1 MWRTIH
7 KLQKTLTDQVGP
19 RRVADLIKN
28 RIDKFKVHIP
38 LLQVI
43 CNPGLKERHWQNM
56 SQLVGLVLPHD
67 ENATLSDLIELGLA
81 KYVDKLDEI
90 GGSASKEYSL
100 EKAMTKMKDE
110 WNEMIFTFV
119 KYRDTSAYI
128 LSAVDDIQLLLD
140 DHIIKAQTMLGS
152 PFIKPLEDEMRA
164 WCERLTLLQDIID
177 IWLKVQAA
185 WLYLEP
191 IFSSDDIVNQMPEE
205 GRKFGKEKTNFDV
218 LHLIVFF
225 KVRLIVIGKKS

>member
-1 MWRTIH
+1 MWRTLH
-7 KLQKTLTDQVGP
+7 KLQKTLSDQQGP
-19 RRVADLIKN
+19 RRVADMMKN

-43 CNPGLKERHWQNM
+43 CNPGLKDRHWEQM
-56 SQLVGLVLPHD
+56 SNLVGLVLPHD
-67 ENATLSDLIELGLA
+67 ESASLNNLIELGLA

-110 WNEMIFTFV
+110 WNEMLFTFV

-164 WCERLTLLQDIID
+164 WCERLTVSCPLKTFICIRCVVATRYYRYLAESPSLLALPWTDLQFR
-177 IWLKVQAA
+177 WHRQSNA
-185 WLYLEP
+185 
-191 IFSSDDIVNQMPEE
+191 
-205 GRKFGKEKTNFDV
+205 RRRT
-218 LHLIVFF
+218 
-225 KVRLIVIGKKS
+225 KVR